1 MTLGERIRQLRS
13 EKNWTQPQAAEAIGI
28 EQSYLSKLENDK
40 SLPSAEIFAALLN
53 AFSLDAKSFLEGMNL
68 SLMDKQLLQIPAI
81 ATCLAGNQQLRI
93 SSIRR
98 WLFSSALACVLG
110 LTAIAGGQLGLIFT
124 NERYGYVSAGVVKPG
139 ESQRIFDNWR
149 QAVEPETVG
158 SGSFETLG
166 KAMSDKQ
173 QEMFKRLAEDYI
185 LTNDYRG
192 EIFVLPVDGG
202 SRTYKLQSSE
212 SQRSKALR
220 KENRLLMLIGFLLTF
235 GGLAGFLV
243 EFRLRKA
250 NG

>member
-53 AFSLDAKSFLEGMNL
+53 AFSLEAKSFLEGMNL

-81 ATCLAGNQQLRI
+81 ATCLAGNQRLRI

-110 LTAIAGGQLGLIFT
+110 LTAIAAGQLGLIFT
-124 NERYGYVSAGVVKPG
+124 NEQYGYVSAGVVKPG
-139 ESQRIFDNWR
+139 ESQHIFDNWR
-149 QAVEPETVG
+149 QAIETHFG
-158 SGSFETLG
+158 PGSFEAAG

-185 LTNDYRG
+185 LTNEYRG
-192 EIFVLPVDGG
+192 EIFVLPVEGG

-220 KENRLLMLIGFLLTF
+220 NENRLLMLVGFLLTF

-243 EFRLRKA
+243 EFRLRNA